1 MIQATNE
8 LILGIDLN
16 PEYAQVTYWHQ
27 SVREP
32 MTLGMEEYTQ
42 LAAGLRQDENGFW
55 SLWDGSF
62 AASEEEST
70 DLHRIAGVFRSV
82 EAGETVESNGT
93 VFEPEE
99 ILAVYL
105 KQCIAGLK
113 LLTENTKLQVMVSV
127 RRLSETLNHVL
138 IESLLRLGID
148 RRNIYVQDYLSS
160 FFYYTIN
167 QKKELWMQDVALITC
182 EEEAIVGYILR
193 IDRSTK
199 PAIARAK
206 QIARQPM
213 GDEVRDGRSDE
224 EWKKEKDRLF
234 FELLKKLFERRTVTV
249 SYLMGDYFNKSWAI
263 RSIQYLC
270 SGRRAYQ
277 GMNLYSMG
285 ACYAAMER
293 AGIRPGGE
301 IIFSGDDMVD
311 RNIGME
317 MCIRGKENYYP
328 LVNAGVNWYEVHHV
342 CEFIPC
348 GEREIRVISRPMTP
362 GDPVIHT
369 MRLPGLPKRP
379 DRATRL
385 RMTVYF
391 SSPSACHIDIEDLGF
406 GGLYKSSGLSWSRD
420 ILL

>member
-8 LILGIDLN
+8 LIVGIDLN

-27 SVREP
+27 SVKEP
-32 MTLGMEEYTQ
+32 LTLGMEEHTQ

-55 SLWDGSF
+55 SLWDGSDG
-62 AASEEEST
+62 ASVENK
-70 DLHRIAGVFRSV
+70 DLHRILRVFGKV
-82 EAGETVESNGT
+82 EAGETIESNGT
-93 VFEPEE
+93 VFAPEE
-99 ILAVYL
+99 ILAIYL
-105 KQCIAGLK
+105 KQCMAGLK

-127 RRLSETLNHVL
+127 RQLSETLNQ
-138 IESLLRLGID
+138 LLVEALQRLGVD
-148 RRNIYVQDYLSS
+148 RKQIYIQDYLSS
-160 FFYYTIN
+160 FFYYTIH
-167 QKKELWMQDVALITC
+167 QKKELWMQDVALLTY
-182 EEEAIVGYILR
+182 EKEAIVGYILH

-199 PAIARAK
+199 PAIAKAEPVAC
-206 QIARQPM
+206 QSMDDA
-213 GDEVRDGRSDE
+213 VRDGRADE

-234 FELLKKLFERRTVTV
+234 FELLKKLFERRTVSV
-249 SYLMGDYFNKSWAI
+249 SYLMGDYFNKSWAV
-263 RSIQYLC
+263 RSIQFLC

-293 AGIRPGGE
+293 AGITAGGE
-301 IIFSGDDMVD
+301 IIFGGNDMVD

-342 CEFIPC
+342 CEFIPH

-391 SSPSACHIDIEDLGF
+391 SSPASCHIDIEDLGF
-406 GGLYKSSGLSWSRD
+406 GGLYKSSGLNWSRD